1 MLACH
6 EGPCSLFKAM
16 NAAYIHS
23 YTTYIAPVHRAYI
36 ACNLMRESHQGN

>member
-16 NAAYIHS
+16 NAAYIHL
-23 YTTYIAPVHRAYI
+23 YITYIYIALVHRAYI
-36 ACNLMRESHQGN
+36 ANERISI